1 MNVQKVVVGLS
12 KSDPINEIEL
22 YPNPAIHQVFLT
34 SAKPIVKAI
43 VYDIQGRLINTIEG
57 NSTGR
62 LSIDIQSLQSGL
74 YFMTVKTTEGEVLMR
89 FTKS

>member
-1 MNVQKVVVGLS
+1 M
-12 KSDPINEIEL
+12 
-22 YPNPAIHQVFLT
+22 
-34 SAKPIVKAI
+34 
-43 VYDIQGRLINTIEG
+43 INTIEG

-74 YFMTVKTTEGEVLMR
+74 YFMSIKTIEGEVLMR